1 LNIFFVV
8 NIKNLIFPYIRC
20 DRTVIIL
27 YNQQKG
33 EDKKYENKKRV
44 YQIPSNGILKT
55 QFDVDYGRTML
66 PHFFYK
72 DSDAKE
78 QIPLVTEW
86 KDYAENKVN
95 VSMMST
101 GKSYKNVDGTSPIEF
116 STFFVGTKNQIEI
129 ASKELE
135 KIHIADLVDE

>member
-20 DRTVIIL
+20 DR
-27 YNQQKG
+27 
-33 EDKKYENKKRV
+33 
-44 YQIPSNGILKT
+44 
-55 QFDVDYGRTML
+55 
-66 PHFFYK
+66 
-72 DSDAKE
+72 
-78 QIPLVTEW
+78 TEW